1 MAKEFNEEY
10 LMDFY
15 KVKKQ
20 SLTLEEFLEFRNWVC
35 SRLIDENEM
44 EIKYDMAGT
53 FMQFAFAK
61 FYLQVELPNIDT
73 ENELDDYELVCMIE
87 PGDYAEYINWNQYRQ
102 LDLSIERHL
111 AKINKIYQDA
121 KEYKINDFLK
131 DIILTLNSF
140 SLGFLDKINF
150 DALDF
155 NELISS
161 MEKFTSLTNG
171 QVDAK
176 DLAKNVLDQTKTN
189 KTNQKTKTRTKT
201 RKQKVDKNVN

>member
-1 MAKEFNEEY
+1 MVKELNEEY
-10 LMDFY
+10 GTVIY

-20 SLTLEEFLEFRNWVC
+20 SLTLQEFLEFRNWVC

-73 ENELDDYELVCMIE
+73 ENELDDYELVCMVD
-87 PGDYAEYINWNQYRQ
+87 PSDYGDYINWNQYVQ
-102 LDLSIERHL
+102 LDLSIDRYL
-111 AKINKIYQDA
+111 AKINKVYQES
-121 KEYKINDFLK
+121 KEYKVNDFLK

-161 MEKFTSLTNG
+161 MEKFTTLTNG
-171 QVDAK
+171 QVDVN
-176 DLAKNVLDQTKTN
+176 DVAKNVLEQSKPN
-189 KTNQKTKTRTKT
+189 KTSEKSRAKTTKP
-201 RKQKVDKNVN
+201 KEDKKDVN

>member
-35 SRLIDENEM
+35 SRLIDEDEM
-44 EIKYDMAGT
+44 EIKYDMAGI

-73 ENELDDYELVCMIE
+73 ENELDDYELICMID
-87 PGDYAEYINWNQYRQ
+87 PGDYAEYINWNQYTQ
-102 LDLSIERHL
+102 LDLSIERYL
-111 AKINKIYQDA
+111 AKINKIYQNA
-121 KEYKINDFLK
+121 KEYKVNDFLK
-131 DIILTLNSF
+131 DIVLTLNSF

-171 QVDAK
+171 QVDAR

-189 KTNQKTKTRTKT
+189 KTNKRSIAKTTKP
-201 RKQKVDKNVN
+201 KEDKKDVN

>member
-20 SLTLEEFLEFRNWVC
+20 SLTLQEFLEFRNWVC
-35 SRLIDENEM
+35 SRLIDEDEM

-121 KEYKINDFLK
+121 KEYKVNDFLK
-131 DIILTLNSF
+131 DIILTLNNF

-161 MEKFTSLTNG
+161 MEQFTSLTNG

>member
-121 KEYKINDFLK
+121 KEYKVNDFLK
-131 DIILTLNSF
+131 DIILTLNNF

-161 MEKFTSLTNG
+161 MEQFTSLTNG

>member
-1 MAKEFNEEY
+1 MAKDFNKEY

-44 EIKYDMAGT
+44 EVKYDMAGT

-73 ENELDDYELVCMIE
+73 ENELDDYELVCMVE
-87 PGDYAEYINWNQYRQ
+87 PGDYAEYINWNQYQQ
-102 LDLSIERHL
+102 LDLSIDRYL
-111 AKINKIYQDA
+111 AKINKIYHES
-121 KEYKINDFLK
+121 KEYKVNDFLK
-131 DIILTLNSF
+131 DIVLTLNKF

-161 MEKFTSLTNG
+161 MEQFTSLTNG
-171 QVDAK
+171 KVDAN
-176 DLAKNVLDQTKTN
+176 DLA
-189 KTNQKTKTRTKT
+189 
-201 RKQKVDKNVN
+201 QKVLKQEKEETKIVTKKEDKKNVN

>member
-10 LMDFY
+10 LTDFY

-121 KEYKINDFLK
+121 KEYKVNDFLK

-161 MEKFTSLTNG
+161 MEKFTELTNG
-171 QVDAK
+171 QVDVG
-176 DLAKNVLDQTKTN
+176 DLAKNVLDQSKPN
-189 KTNQKTKTRTKT
+189 KTSKKSSVKTSKPKE
-201 RKQKVDKNVN
+201 DKKDVN

>member
-20 SLTLEEFLEFRNWVC
+20 SLTLQEFLEFRNWVC
-35 SRLIDENEM
+35 SRLIDEDEM
-44 EIKYDMAGT
+44 EIKYDMAGI

-73 ENELDDYELVCMIE
+73 ENELDDYELICMID

-121 KEYKINDFLK
+121 KEYKVNDFLK

-161 MEKFTSLTNG
+161 MGKFTELTNG
-171 QVDAK
+171 QVDVG
-176 DLAKNVLDQTKTN
+176 DLAKNVLDQSKPN
-189 KTNQKTKTRTKT
+189 KTSKKSSAKIS
-201 RKQKVDKNVN
+201 KPKEDKKDVN

>member
-87 PGDYAEYINWNQYRQ
+87 PGDYVEYINWNQYRQ

-121 KEYKINDFLK
+121 KEYKVNDFLK
-131 DIILTLNSF
+131 DIILTLNNF

-161 MEKFTSLTNG
+161 MEQFTSLTNG

-176 DLAKNVLDQTKTN
+176 DLAKNVLDQTRTN
-189 KTNQKTKTRTKT
+189 KTNKRSIAKTTKP
-201 RKQKVDKNVN
+201 KEDKKDVN

>member
-73 ENELDDYELVCMIE
+73 ENELDDYELICMIE

-121 KEYKINDFLK
+121 KEYKVNDFLK
-131 DIILTLNSF
+131 DIILTLNNF

-161 MEKFTSLTNG
+161 MEQFTSLTNG